1 MVAPAGIYA
10 EAAVDAAQQGGYFI
24 RLAHGGILVVKNIA
38 RQHHHVRLRLI
49 NLLHHALHLRR
60 THIITKMQIGHK
72 GNAQLTLLR
81 GSARLVH
88 RDRLFAQH
96 HALRMQ
102 NPPCADACH
111 KQNGKPAHCSEHAP
125 RMAQPARTPFC
136 VLPYQ
141 AGGVQRQHSEQDIGQ
156 RAQPVITQQ
165 LQKAVRRA
173 LCDKKPRKGRK

>member
-102 NPPCADACH
+102 NPPCADALPT
-111 KQNGKPAHCSEHAP
+111 NRMASPPIAANTRRGWRSPRAP
-125 RMAQPARTPFC
+125 RFVC
-136 VLPYQ
+136 F
-141 AGGVQRQHSEQDIGQ
+141 HI
-156 RAQPVITQQ
+156 
-165 LQKAVRRA
+165 RRA
-173 LCDKKPRKGRK
+173 ASSASTVSRI